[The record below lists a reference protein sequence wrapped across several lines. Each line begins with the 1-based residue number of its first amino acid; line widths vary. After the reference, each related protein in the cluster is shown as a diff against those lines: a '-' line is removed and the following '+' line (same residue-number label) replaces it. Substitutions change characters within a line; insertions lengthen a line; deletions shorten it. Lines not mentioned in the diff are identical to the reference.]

1 MIRSSL
7 LVIRKKIHH
16 VFERILTNLSV
27 LNHQLLYDES
37 RSNPTTTYRIGKS
50 VSQICSHCGGYFL
63 QGANFG
69 EVELRK
75 LSPLYF
81 DVNGNTLSIYPQA
94 HEAKDKILIRNSD
107 KTFSC
112 PYCQK
117 NHTTAISL
125 KTLDIVVIIFY

>member
-1 MIRSSL
+1 MLRLAIL
-7 LVIRKKIHH
+7 FIRKLTH
-16 VFERILTNLSV
+16 RTLSWTLTNLSV
-27 LNHQLLYDES
+27 LNHKLFYDECK
-37 RSNPTTTYRIGKS
+37 SNPTTTYRLGKPI
-50 VSQICSHCGGYFL
+50 SQICAHCGGHFM

-69 EVELRK
+69 DFELRN

-81 DVNGNTLSIYPQA
+81 DVNQNKLCIYPQA

-107 KTFSC
+107 RTFSC

-117 NHTTAISL
+117 NHITAVSL